1 MKDISKS
8 YSPFSEE
15 PLQKSDIER
24 VIEERIERVKNYM
37 GGLSEIK
44 GFNLYDIILSEVER
58 ALISSVLKET
68 SGNQIK
74 ASRVLGIN
82 RNTLRKKMKDLKI

>member
-1 MKDISKS
+1 MKKIYEYSADVAEESPREKDIEK
-8 YSPFSEE
+8 
-15 PLQKSDIER
+15 

-44 GFNLYDIILSEVER
+44 GFNLYDIIISEVES

-68 SGNQIK
+68 KGNQLK
-74 ASRVLGIN
+74 ASRILGIN
-82 RNTLRKKMKDLKI
+82 RNTLRKKIKDLKI

>member
-8 YSPFSEE
+8 SPPFSEE
-15 PLQKSDIER
+15 PPQKSDIEK

-68 SGNQIK
+68 RGNQIK
-74 ASRVLGIN
+74 ASKILGIN